1 LLTVRRYPALWS
13 AALASGD
20 LTMTDTEAPVANQPT
35 TLAEAPSD
43 RVFDLDDPS
52 LYLNREL
59 SWLEFNQRVLEEAL
73 DSRNPLLER
82 VKFLAITASNLD
94 EFYTKRLGWLKQV
107 YDREPRFTTVDGL
120 TIAEQMDLVIA
131 RCNQMHCEID
141 STWSDALRPELAV
154 HGIRI
159 VDYADLEPEAQGN
172 LTTYFEQAIYPVLT
186 PLVVDP
192 AHPFPF
198 ISSASLS
205 LALNV
210 RNPATGQDRFARIK
224 VPANRPR
231 FVEAGENRFVLLEDL
246 IAAHADLLFP
256 GMNVTDRHELRVI
269 RSAEMGSPG
278 EEADDLLEVIE
289 SALRRR
295 RLAEAVSLEASGT
308 LPDSRRELLLEELEL
323 EERDLYLTS
332 SPLALADLFQLASL
346 PMSILSDPAFIP
358 VTPPAFQAA
367 PDAAALFATLR
378 ERDILVHHPYE
389 SFDKT
394 VVRFIEEAA
403 EDPAVLAIKQTM
415 YRTSPDSPI
424 LEALIEAAGR
434 GKQVAVLVEL
444 TARFDEANNIEWARR
459 LENAGVHVAYGLPNL
474 KIHSKICL
482 VVREE
487 AAGVTMYAHIGTG
500 NYNSRTARLYTD
512 LGLFTSDPKICA
524 DLVRIFNFL
533 TGYSELAETDVLLA
547 APVNLRREIV
557 ARIEREIAHAR
568 AGRPARVIFK
578 MNALE
583 DLAVTR
589 LLYEAS
595 QAGVTVDLVIRG
607 ICRLRPGIAGLSE
620 NVRVV
625 SVIGRFLEH
634 SRVFYFANDG
644 DPEYFIGSADIMKR
658 NLDERI
664 EVLAPI
670 RAAEHRRQLDE
681 LLSLMLEDRRQGWR
695 LHDDEWT
702 RDPFDPGEGT
712 HLTLLAAAPFSQ

>member
-1 LLTVRRYPALWS
+1 
-13 AALASGD
+13 
-20 LTMTDTEAPVANQPT
+20 M
-35 TLAEAPSD
+35 
-43 RVFDLDDPS
+43 
-52 LYLNREL
+52 
-59 SWLEFNQRVLEEAL
+59 
-73 DSRNPLLER
+73 
-82 VKFLAITASNLD
+82 KFLAITASNLD
-94 EFYTKRLGWLKQV
+94 EFYTKRIGWLKQV
-107 YDREPRFTTVDGL
+107 FAKEPRFTTVDGL
-120 TIAEQMDLVIA
+120 TIAEQMDLVVA
-131 RCNQMHCEID
+131 RCAKMHREID
-141 STWSDALRPELAV
+141 LAWRDSLRPELAA
-154 HGIRI
+154 HGIQI
-159 VDYADLEPEAQGN
+159 VRFSELEAAAKTR
-172 LTTYFEQAIYPVLT
+172 LTAYFEQAIYPVLT

-210 RNPATGQDRFARIK
+210 RNPSTGQDRFARIK
-224 VPANRPR
+224 VPGNRPR
-231 FVEAGENRFVLLEDL
+231 FVDAGDNRFVLLEDL

-256 GMNVTDRHELRVI
+256 GMEVTDRHELRVI

-295 RLAEAVSLEASGT
+295 RLAEAVSLEASGD
-308 LPDSRRELLLEELEL
+308 LPSTRRELLLEELEL
-323 EERDLYLTS
+323 DERDLYLTS
-332 SPLALADLFQLASL
+332 GPLGLADLFQLANL
-346 PMSILSDPAFIP
+346 PISELSDAAFIP
-358 VTPPAFQAA
+358 ATPFAFQGA
-367 PDAAALFATLR
+367 PDTAALFATLR

-389 SFDKT
+389 SFDKS
-394 VVRFIEEAA
+394 VVQFIESAA

-459 LENAGVHVAYGLPNL
+459 LENAGVHVAYGLPDL

-487 AAGVTMYAHIGTG
+487 PSGVNMYAHIGTG

-512 LGLFTSDPKICA
+512 LGLFTNDPKICA
-524 DLVRIFNFL
+524 DLIRVFNYL
-533 TGYSELAETDVLLA
+533 TGYAELAETEELLA
-547 APVNLRREIV
+547 APVNLRRELTR
-557 ARIEREIAHAR
+557 RIEREIAHAR
-568 AGRPARVIFK
+568 AGRPARVAFK

-583 DLAVTR
+583 DLQTTK

-595 QAGVTVDLVIRG
+595 QAGVTVDLIIRG
-607 ICRLRPGIAGLSE
+607 ICRLRPGIVGLSE
-620 NVRVV
+620 NVTVV

-644 DPEYFIGSADIMKR
+644 NPEYFIGSADVMKR

-670 RAAEHRRQLDE
+670 RAPEHRRQLDD
-681 LLSLMLEDRRQGWR
+681 LLALMLQDRRQGWR
-695 LHDDEWT
+695 LRDSEWT
-702 RDPFDPGEGT
+702 RDPNAAGDGT
-712 HLTLLAAAPFSQ
+712 HATLLAQAPFGQ